1 MYRSLFGSQKTSST
15 FRRNIIIIGFKVM
28 ISPKY
33 CSVLFYCAS
42 DCVSIVTQ
50 TREPVER
57 LFLFRFH

>member
-15 FRRNIIIIGFKVM
+15 FRRNIIICFPVM
-28 ISPKY
+28 ISQKY

-57 LFLFRFH
+57 PFLFHFH